1 VMSILCQRRKKGA
14 KRSHILWL
22 QIFQLH
28 FSVFS
33 SLVEPLKVK
42 IKTSECKKAPNQ
54 AFCLLM
60 MRPTFGNLTVDLLMK
75 DKPVGSMD
83 GMNWDEISIA
93 TISISFL

>member
-1 VMSILCQRRKKGA
+1 MSEAKEGRKTFPHTLA
-14 KRSHILWL
+14 TDLSIAL
-22 QIFQLH
+22 FC
-28 FSVFS
+28 VFLS
-33 SLVEPLKVK
+33 SRATQSED
-42 IKTSECKKAPNQ
+42 KTSECKKAPNQ

-75 DKPVGSMD
+75 DKPVGSMA